1 MFLTDILRPK
11 VIVELGTYY
20 GVSYC
25 AFCHAIKDLGISSK
39 CYAIDTWRGD
49 AQSGFYG
56 DEVLEDLRAFHDPR
70 YGGFSRLIQSTF
82 NEAVGHFPDGS
93 IDLLHIDGF
102 HTYEEVSLDFQTWLP
117 KMSEKGVVLFHDI
130 NVRERDFGVWK
141 FWQEWKMRYPYFEF
155 VHSHGLGL
163 LLVGDQR
170 PDVLQDIL
178 SSTDKDAATIRELF
192 FQLGCRLELAQEAQ
206 SLRKAVAD
214 LARIAENIRNN
225 EQIINERAET
235 IDTLN
240 RRVIE
245 LEDKLKDAAQES
257 ERVSDEIQQQTGQL
271 QEYIERTNTLEEQLR
286 NNASVLKEKDEQLR
300 NHAQLL
306 YAKDWLLQ
314 EKEQKLHELNNAN
327 SPVVRDRGVS
337 ETPHSHSAAPF
348 ALSENEPGPVSSNGK
363 SDSLRR
369 KAKAEDLSNSL
380 QSTAK
385 RLVIGIVTFNNSEEQ
400 IGQLCKSIE
409 LAINAVS
416 DMPLDVEIFLVD
428 NGKETVWPELKL
440 PIARLD
446 SQGNVGFGKAMNRM
460 MSAAFADSRTE
471 WFLCLNPDGALHRW
485 ALKELLT
492 SSGLNPNSL
501 IEARQFPE
509 EHLKPYDP
517 ETMETPWAS
526 GACLLIR
533 RAIYQKVGGFDPNLF
548 MYLEDVD
555 FSWRTRSAGFSIKVS
570 PKALFGHAVL
580 GRQPN
585 REMDK
590 ALLIS
595 GRYLAHK
602 WQHLDFYRWAE
613 RELVQRGYFAGT
625 SELPELPKVETYT
638 SEQQVS
644 ITDFDHYFHFS
655 SARWA

>member
-1 MFLTDILRPK
+1 MFLTDILRPE

-25 AFCHAIKDLGISSK
+25 AFCHAVKDLGISSK
-39 CYAIDTWRGD
+39 CYGIDTWRGD

-82 NEAVGHFPDGS
+82 NEAVGHFANGS

-102 HTYEEVSLDFQTWLP
+102 HTYDEVSQDFQIWLP

-141 FWQEWKMRYPYFEF
+141 FWQEWKLRYPHFEF

-163 LLVGDQR
+163 LVVGNQW
-170 PDVLQDIL
+170 PIVLQDLL
-178 SSTDKDAATIRELF
+178 SSTDKDAAIIRELF
-192 FQLGCRLELAQEAQ
+192 FHLGSRLELAQEAQ
-206 SLRKAVAD
+206 SLRKAGAD
-214 LARIAENIRNN
+214 LARIAENVRSN
-225 EQIINERAET
+225 EQLINERTET
-235 IDTLN
+235 INALN
-240 RRVIE
+240 RRVVE
-245 LEDKLKDAAQES
+245 LEDKLEDKLKEAA
-257 ERVSDEIQQQTGQL
+257 QL
-271 QEYIERTNTLEEQLR
+271 QEYVERTNTLEEQLR
-286 NNASVLKEKDEQLR
+286 HNASVLKVKDEQLR
-300 NHAQLL
+300 KHAQLL

-314 EKEQKLHELNNAN
+314 EKEQKLYELNNAN
-327 SPVVRDRGVS
+327 YMVGRDRGVS
-337 ETPHSHSAAPF
+337 ETPRSHSATPF
-348 ALSENEPGPVSSNGK
+348 VSLENEPGPRSSNGEN
-363 SDSLRR
+363 DSLRR

-380 QSTAK
+380 QRNAK

-409 LAINAVS
+409 LAINDVR

-428 NGKETVWPELKL
+428 NGKETVWPELRL

-471 WFLCLNPDGALHRW
+471 WFLCLNPDGALHRR
-485 ALKELLT
+485 ALKELLA

-509 EHLKPYDP
+509 EHLKHYDP
-517 ETMETPWAS
+517 VTLETPWAS

-533 RAIYQKVGGFDPNLF
+533 KAIYRKIGGFDPNFF

-555 FSWRTRSAGFSIKVS
+555 FSWRTRAAGFSIKVS
-570 PKALFGHAVL
+570 PNALFSHAVL

-590 ALLIS
+590 SLLIS

-602 WQHLDFYRWAE
+602 WQHLDFLRWAE
-613 RELVQRGYFAGT
+613 QELVQRGYFT
-625 SELPELPKVETYT
+625 STAELPDLPKVEMCAGA
-638 SEQQVS
+638 QHMN
-644 ITDFDHYFHFS
+644 IADFDHYFHFS
-655 SARWA
+655 SARWT